1 MSRFLH
7 LICTTVAGTALV
19 SGASPGIALAQEP
32 GFYVSASGGAAF
44 TMDADNEGGGIGIE
58 SAFDTGFSFTG
69 AAGYA
74 FANGIRVEAEV
85 GYRGSDLDTLTIT
98 NDGGLGLAGLG
109 GDADGDVRVLS
120 GMINAWY
127 DFDVDFPVTPY
138 VGGGLGFANV
148 DTEASFF
155 GVNIVDDD
163 DTVFAYQAGLGGAYP
178 LTETLSIFAGYRFF
192 GTTDPSL
199 TAADG
204 TDFDSEYR
212 THIVE
217 GGVRLRF

>member
-1 MSRFLH
+1 MTRFRS
-7 LICTTVAGTALV
+7 LICTTFACAVFV
-19 SGASPGIALAQEP
+19 PGIALAQQT
-32 GFYVSASGGAAF
+32 GFYVSASGGGAF

-58 SAFDTGFSFTG
+58 SGFDTGFSVAG
-69 AAGYA
+69 AIGYA

-85 GYRGSDLDTLTIT
+85 GYRGADVDTLTIT
-98 NDGGLGLAGLG
+98 NDGGLGLIGLS
-109 GDADGDVRVLS
+109 GDAEGDVRVLS
-120 GMINAWY
+120 GMANAWY
-127 DFDVDFPVTPY
+127 DFAVDFPVTPY
-138 VGGGLGFANV
+138 AGGGIGFANV
-148 DTEASFF
+148 DAEARFA
-155 GVNIVDDD
+155 GVSIVDDD
-163 DTVFAYQAGLGGAYP
+163 DTVFAYQIGTGAAYA
-178 LTETLSIFAGYRFF
+178 LTETVSIFAGYRFF